1 MFSKQASVQV
11 HVLVSCKAEIALKL
25 KVMFEEITQEREE
38 LYFYFILSSFLLFY
52 DLFFKSQTSSM
63 TG

>member
-38 LYFYFILSSFLLFY
+38 LYFYFILSSFLLF
-52 DLFFKSQTSSM
+52 L
-63 TG
+63 